1 MLRAYNSFTFNLK
14 IYYMK
19 RFIIERYLPG
29 AGKMTAE
36 ELQAISKTSVA
47 VISILG
53 KPYTWI
59 QSFVTEDKIYCIHE
73 AENEDDIR
81 EHAKCGNF
89 PVNTV
94 EEIKA
99 VIDPATAV
107 E

>member
-1 MLRAYNSFTFNLK
+1 
-14 IYYMK
+14 MK
-19 RFIIERYLPG
+19 RFIIERKLPG
-29 AGKMTAE
+29 AGNMTAE

-53 KPYTWI
+53 KPYTWV
-59 QSFVTEDKIYCIHE
+59 QSFVTEDRIYCIHE

-89 PVNTV
+89 PINTV

-99 VIDPATAV
+99 VIDPTTADRL